1 MMYPTIPSAQTILLY
16 CLRFNTT
23 DVVISPGSRNVPLA
37 IGFASNKKFNC
48 YSIVDERSAGFFAL
62 GIAQQTKT
70 PVILLC
76 TSGTALLNYS
86 PAIAEAY
93 YSNIPLIVLSTDRP
107 TYKINIG
114 DGQTIDQNKVFGNNI
129 LSSNSLLQDVTHQTQ
144 AILKSNI
151 QKLIKTP
158 LSTASIK
165 KQQSKIQDFNEELI
179 YSSFFNAIQS
189 KKPIHINIPFEEPL
203 YDFISSATIKLSK
216 KPQRLDVFEQKVSL
230 DEFIPLFEKKSKIL
244 MLIGCSTPNYLSI
257 KTRKKLAEKT
267 SVVVLTESTSNLSH
281 KSFFANI
288 DKIIAPI
295 ENLKNKKAVFSNLKP
310 QILITLGGM
319 IISKKIK
326 QFLRDYPATHH
337 LHIGLNTPNDTFY
350 CGVEHIKVDPN
361 LFFEKTLLQTTV
373 DLNYQNSWL
382 ELYNKHQLCHKN
394 FIKQAPFSDF
404 DCLFILS
411 SKIPAYYQ
419 VHVAN
424 SSPIRYLQLF
434 KMPEVNSVYC
444 NRGTSGIDG
453 STSTAVGASVVNKTP
468 TLLVTGDLSFFYDA
482 NGLWNSYI
490 NSDFRIIIIN
500 NHGGGIFKILPGHK
514 ENKFFSS
521 FIETPH
527 KLSAKQLAK
536 MYGFKYQNK
545 KSKLGLKIAL
555 NGFFKKSSAPKI
567 LEITTSSKLS
577 SDTLKNYFQ
586 FLSRA

>member
-1 MMYPTIPSAQTILLY
+1 M
-16 CLRFNTT
+16 
-23 DVVISPGSRNVPLA
+23 
-37 IGFASNKKFNC
+37 
-48 YSIVDERSAGFFAL
+48 
-62 GIAQQTKT
+62 
-70 PVILLC
+70 
-76 TSGTALLNYS
+76 
-86 PAIAEAY
+86 
-93 YSNIPLIVLSTDRP
+93 
-107 TYKINIG
+107 
-114 DGQTIDQNKVFGNNI
+114 
-129 LSSNSLLQDVTHQTQ
+129 
-144 AILKSNI
+144 
-151 QKLIKTP
+151 
-158 LSTASIK
+158 
-165 KQQSKIQDFNEELI
+165 
-179 YSSFFNAIQS
+179 
-189 KKPIHINIPFEEPL
+189 
-203 YDFISSATIKLSK
+203 
-216 KPQRLDVFEQKVSL
+216 
-230 DEFIPLFEKKSKIL
+230 
-244 MLIGCSTPNYLSI
+244 
-257 KTRKKLAEKT
+257 
-267 SVVVLTESTSNLSH
+267 
-281 KSFFANI
+281 
-288 DKIIAPI
+288 
-295 ENLKNKKAVFSNLKP
+295 
-310 QILITLGGM
+310 
-319 IISKKIK
+319 
-326 QFLRDYPATHH
+326 
-337 LHIGLNTPNDTFY
+337 
-350 CGVEHIKVDPN
+350 
-361 LFFEKTLLQTTV
+361 FFEKTLLQTTV

-394 FIKQAPFSDF
+394 FIKQAPFSDLIVF
-404 DCLFILS
+404 SVLS

-555 NGFFKKSSAPKI
+555 NGFFQKSSAPKI

>member
-1 MMYPTIPSAQTILLY
+1 MYPTIPSAQTILLY
-16 CLRFNTT
+16 SLKFNIT

-86 PAIAEAY
+86 PAIAEAH
-93 YSNIPLIVLSTDRP
+93 YSDIPLIVLSTDRP
-107 TYKINIG
+107 TYKVNIG

-129 LSSNSLLQDVTHQTQ
+129 LSSNSLLQDVTHQTET
-144 AILKSNI
+144 ILKSNI
-151 QKLIKTP
+151 QKLIKIP
-158 LSTASIK
+158 LNTVSLK

-179 YSSFFNAIQS
+179 NSSFFNAIQS

-203 YDFISSATIKLSK
+203 YDFISSSSIKLSK
-216 KPQRLDVFEQKVSL
+216 KPQRLDVLDQKASL
-230 DEFIPLFEKKSKIL
+230 NEFKPLFEKKSKIL
-244 MLIGCSTPNYLSI
+244 LLIGCLTPDYLS
-257 KTRKKLAEKT
+257 KKIQKELAEKT
-267 SVVVLTESTSNLSH
+267 GVVVLTESTSNLNH
-281 KSFFANI
+281 NSFFANI

-295 ENLKNKKAVFSNLKP
+295 ENLKNKEVIFSDLKP

-326 QFLRDYPATHH
+326 QFLRDYPAKHH
-337 LHIGLNTPNDTFY
+337 LHIGLNTPNDTF
-350 CGVEHIKVDPN
+350 CAGVKHIKVDPN
-361 LFFEKTLLQTTV
+361 LFFEKILLQTAV
-373 DLNYQNSWL
+373 DLNYENSWL

-394 FIKQAPFSDF
+394 FIKQAPFSDLIVF
-404 DCLFILS
+404 SVLS
-411 SKIPAYYQ
+411 SKIPVNYQ
-419 VHVAN
+419 IHVAN

-434 KMPEVNSVYC
+434 KMSEVNSVYC

-482 NGLWNSYI
+482 NGLWNSYV
-490 NSDFRIIIIN
+490 NSEFRIIIIN
-500 NHGGGIFKILPGHK
+500 NHGGGIFRILPGYK

-527 KLSAKQLAK
+527 VLSAKQLAK
-536 MYGFKYQNK
+536 MHGFRYQNK

-555 NGFFKKSSAPKI
+555 RSFFQKSSAPKI

-577 SDTLKNYFQ
+577 SDTLKNYFK
-586 FLSRA
+586 FLSRP

>member
-16 CLRFNTT
+16 CLRFNIT
-23 DVVISPGSRNVPLA
+23 DIVISPGSRNVPLA
-37 IGFASNKKFNC
+37 IGFASNKKFSC

-93 YSNIPLIVLSTDRP
+93 YSNIPLVVLSTDRP

-129 LSSNSLLQDVTHQTQ
+129 LSSNSLLQDLTHQTQ

-158 LSTASIK
+158 LNTASIK
-165 KQQSKIQDFNEELI
+165 KQQSKVQDFNEELI
-179 YSSFFNAIQS
+179 RSSFFNAIQS

-203 YDFISSATIKLSK
+203 YDFVSDATVKLSK
-216 KPQRLDVFEQKVSL
+216 KHQRLEVFEQKVSL
-230 DEFIPLFEKKSKIL
+230 DDFMPLFKKKSKIL
-244 MLIGCSTPNYLSI
+244 LLIGCSTPNYLSV
-257 KTRKKLAEKT
+257 KTQKKLAEKT
-267 SVVVLTESTSNLSH
+267 GVVVLAESTSNLSH
-281 KSFFANI
+281 KSFFTNI

-295 ENLKNKKAVFSNLKP
+295 ENLKNKDAVFLDLKP
-310 QILITLGGM
+310 QILITIGGM

-326 QFLRDYPATHH
+326 QFLRDYPAIDHF
-337 LHIGLNTPNDTFY
+337 HIGLNTPNDTFY
-350 CGVEHIKVDPN
+350 CGVKHIKVDPN
-361 LFFEKTLLQTTV
+361 LFFEKTLLQNTV
-373 DLNYQNSWL
+373 DLNYYNLWL
-382 ELYNKHQLCHKN
+382 ELYNKHQLCHKI
-394 FIKQAPFSDF
+394 FIKQAPFSDLIVF
-404 DCLFILS
+404 SVLS
-411 SKIPAYYQ
+411 SKIPVNYQ

-424 SSPIRYLQLF
+424 SSAIRYLQLF
-434 KMPEVNSVYC
+434 KMSEVNSIYC

-453 STSTAVGASVVNKTP
+453 STSTAVGASAVNKTP

-482 NGLWNSYI
+482 NGLWNSYVS
-490 NSDFRIIIIN
+490 SDFRIIIIN
-500 NHGGGIFKILPGHK
+500 NRGGGIFRILPGHK
-514 ENKFFSS
+514 ENKFFTS

-536 MYGFKYQNK
+536 MYGFRYQNK
-545 KSKLGLKIAL
+545 KSKLGLRIAL
-555 NGFFKKSSAPKI
+555 RSFFKKSSTPKI

-577 SDTLKNYFQ
+577 SDTLKNYFK
-586 FLSRA
+586 FLSKP